1 MVWFKI
7 RKFIRLYLLAF
18 ASALMLASLTLL
30 TFYEIYNRVEERNR
44 VLFEVR
50 AENAKGD
57 INKRIQ
63 DYIQILKGAQ
73 GLLDV
78 SDTVSLQDWKNYIAM
93 QQVDKNYPGI
103 LGIGYTV
110 FLPQEQVRGFE
121 GHVQSAGFPKFEV
134 WPKKSNTSH
143 FSSILYLEPFN
154 ARNQRAFGYDMFTDS
169 IRREAMELARDSGA
183 PAISGMVTLVQETTT
198 GTQKG
203 FLLYLPVYRGEEP
216 LTVAERREQ
225 LTAFVYSPFR
235 VNDLMFGIL
244 GRRFSDLDVQIF
256 DSEEANAQTLLY
268 DKDGNY
274 SSGTKQAI
282 PELEKEFNLQVG
294 QHNWHVVMAAKPGFG
309 YETAFPWLI
318 LTGGLLISG
327 LLFIVMFSLA
337 NIRRGT
343 YLREVITDNA
353 TAALFILN
361 TKDYCT
367 FMNPAAEILTGFTFE
382 ELREQSLHSQVHHSH
397 PDGRFYEPSEC
408 PIIKTLSSSQ
418 SLINHEDVFYRRNG
432 EKVDVSINARPL
444 YERGQ
449 VTSYL
454 MEVRD
459 ISQEKEAEKALR
471 GKNRDLELL
480 NKIGKNLSAE
490 LELEKLLQIVTDT
503 CTELTGAEIGA
514 FFYNRKEEGETLS
527 LYTLSG
533 KNKETFH
540 RFPMPRNTAV
550 FAPTLE
556 EKILIR
562 SDDIMQDN
570 RFGKNAP
577 FHGLPESHFPV
588 KSYLAVPVVS
598 REGTIIGGLFFGH
611 SATGRFSA
619 GHEEIVKAIASQAAI
634 AIDNSQLFNDLN
646 NKNGELQ
653 QINSELDNFVYTA
666 SHDLKAPVLNIEGL
680 IYALTASLENEKHER
695 VPMMIE
701 MMKTSVLKFKETIQ
715 ALTDIA
721 RTNKNLDEE
730 PDVID
735 LQEVLEDIR
744 VSMNELIQ
752 DTGTR
757 IEVKLGSRY
766 IRFPKAN
773 MMSVLQNLIQNA
785 IKYRSPERLPLI
797 IFNCECRDN
806 KLVIEVKDNG
816 MGIPENQLNKIFVM
830 FKRYHTHIEGTGVGL
845 YLVKRIIENYKGSV
859 AVESE
864 VDKGTTFT
872 IVLPA
877 RNIANPQKQSQ
888 GAD

>member
-1 MVWFKI
+1 MAWFKI

-18 ASALMLASLTLL
+18 ASALMLATLTLL
-30 TFYEIYNRVEERNR
+30 TFYEIYKRVEDRNR

-50 AENAKGD
+50 ADNATTD
-57 INKRIQ
+57 INKRLQ

-78 SDTVSLQDWKNYIAM
+78 ADTVNLQDWRDYVNM

-110 FLPQEQVRGFE
+110 FLPEGQVKKFE
-121 GHVQSAGFPKFEV
+121 KHVQKAAYPEFKV
-134 WPKKSNTSH
+134 WPEDRRSEH
-143 FSSILYLEPFN
+143 FSSILFLEPFN
-154 ARNQRAFGYDMFTDS
+154 KRNQRALGYDMFTDS

-183 PAISGMVTLVQETTT
+183 PALSGMVTLVQETP
-198 GTQKG
+198 GESQKG
-203 FLLYLPVYRGEEP
+203 FLLYLPVFVGEDP
-216 LTVAERREQ
+216 LTVTERRKQ
-225 LTAFVYSPFR
+225 LIGFVYSPFR
-235 VNDLMFGIL
+235 VDDLMYGIL
-244 GRRFSDLDVQIF
+244 GRRFSDLDIQIF
-256 DSEEANAQTLLY
+256 DSEEEGLQTLLY

-274 SSGTKQAI
+274 SSGIEHPI
-282 PELEKEFNLQVG
+282 PELEKDFNLQVG
-294 QHNWHVVMAAKPGFG
+294 QHNWHIVIAAKPGFG

-318 LTGGLLISG
+318 LSGGLLISG
-327 LLFIVMFSLA
+327 LLFIIMFSLA
-337 NIRRGT
+337 NTRRGT

-361 TKDYCT
+361 KKDYCT

-382 ELREQSLHSQVHHSH
+382 ELRKHTLHSQVHHSH
-397 PDGRFYEPSEC
+397 PDGSFYEPADC
-408 PIIKTLSSSQ
+408 PIMQTLSSKQ

-432 EKVDVSINARPL
+432 EKIIVSINARPL
-444 YERGQ
+444 YEGGQ

-459 ISQEKEAEKALR
+459 ISQEKEAEKDLR
-471 GKNRDLELL
+471 VKNRDLELL
-480 NKIGKNLSAE
+480 NKIGKTLSAE

-503 CTELTGAEIGA
+503 CTELTGAETGA
-514 FFYNRKEEGETLS
+514 FFYNRKEAEEPMT

-533 KNKETFH
+533 KGKDSLEH
-540 RFPMPRNTAV
+540 FPMPRSSGI

-556 EKILIR
+556 EKKVIR
-562 SDDIMQDN
+562 SDDILQDK
-570 RFGKNAP
+570 RFRKEAP
-577 FHGLPESHFPV
+577 QDGLSENHFPV
-588 KSYLAVPVVS
+588 KSYLAVPVIS
-598 REGTIIGGLFFGH
+598 RQGTIIGGLFFGH
-611 SATGRFSA
+611 SAVGRFSK
-619 GHEEIVKAIASQAAI
+619 GNEEIVKAIASQAAI

-646 NKNGELQ
+646 SKNEELQ

-680 IYALTASLENEKHER
+680 IYALTASLENKKQEK

-715 ALTDIA
+715 ALTEIA

-730 PDVID
+730 AEIID
-735 LQEVLEDIR
+735 LHEVLEDIR
-744 VSMNELIQ
+744 LSMTELIQ
-752 DTGTR
+752 ETGTR
-757 IEVKLGSRY
+757 IEVNLGCRH

-773 MMSVLQNLIQNA
+773 ITSVLQNLIQNA
-785 IKYRSPERLPLI
+785 IKYRSPHRLPLI
-797 IFNCECRDN
+797 IFNCDCQDN

-864 VDKGTTFT
+864 VDKGTRFT

-877 RNIANPQKQSQ
+877 WAVGVTEAGSNV
-888 GAD
+888 